1 MDPSKAFLIVEN
13 DPNDAF
19 LIRRALTAAR
29 CGCSPIKIADD
40 EHHMKTN
47 NPTILV
53 VEDKITDQAL
63 IKNAFHTVGFRD
75 PIHFI
80 QSGKQAIA
88 YMMGEGE
95 FADRK
100 KYAYPTFVLC
110 DLHMPDGDG
119 FSVLEFL
126 KGNPQWAVIPTI
138 ILSKSQD
145 LDDIKTAYLLGAS
158 SYHVKPATQTGMTHL
173 MLILH
178 AYWMT
183 CEVPEVDSSGRQL
196 LTCDKGK
203 LSERFRRLAKAG
215 DKIHRTQG
223 HVK

>member
-1 MDPSKAFLIVEN
+1 
-13 DPNDAF
+13 
-19 LIRRALTAAR
+19 
-29 CGCSPIKIADD
+29 
-40 EHHMKTN
+40 MKTR

-53 VEDKITDQAL
+53 IEDKATDQVL
-63 IKNAFHTVGFRD
+63 IKKAFSTVGVSD
-75 PIHFI
+75 PIHFLK
-80 QSGKQAIA
+80 SGKEAIA

-95 FADRK
+95 FGEREK
-100 KYAYPTFVLC
+100 FAYPTFILS

-138 ILSKSQD
+138 IVSKSRD

-158 SYHVKPATQTGMTHL
+158 SYHVKPATQTAMTHL

-183 CEVPEVDSSGRQL
+183 CEVPEVDESGRQL
-196 LTCDKGK
+196 LTNDRGK
-203 LSERFRRLAKAG
+203 LSERFHRLAKAE
-215 DKIHRTQG
+215 DKIHRTHG